1 MLNIDFKNIRIE
13 KNTLRALLIG
23 MAVTLLFSLFSF
35 FGVLRVFEYKTQDFR
50 FFLRGE
56 KDASEKVQII
66 CMGDESVNDKAMGRW
81 PWRRRYHA
89 ILLNLLSKYNP
100 AMVMYDVLF
109 TEKDNYP
116 EDDHVLAGQLNKLK
130 TYLPMF
136 CMIDKGEAEEI
147 QDPFQKLLLKKIAI
161 PGEVDASFYNAIELV
176 LPITR
181 FSGAVAGSG
190 YANAVPDSDG
200 TTRRVAL
207 VVAHNGKIY
216 PHIAFKMA
224 LDYLGVD
231 NADIEIQPGKFIN
244 IKKSKYGAFR
254 IPVDERNQMLLNYPG
269 GIERYHPMSFLEVI
283 DTYRSDP
290 EAQKLKDVAGKALFV
305 GLTATGTVDLRPTP
319 FSTLFPLVGVVAATF
334 ANIVDRSFM
343 RATPPW
349 ADFLMVV
356 FIGMLITAF
365 SPKFSPVQGAVFSAF
380 AMLVWGLISYVL
392 FVRLIVVP
400 MFYPLSAGLF
410 SYLGITIFRFA
421 TEEKEKKFIKSTFQR
436 YVSSQVVDELI
447 KNPEML
453 NMNGKKEW
461 LSVFFSD
468 IRGFTSMSE
477 KMEPE
482 EVVHIL
488 NEYLTEMTEIIFK
501 YQGTLDKFIG
511 DAIMA
516 IWGAPKYFPNHAE
529 LAVRA
534 AVEMQEKV
542 KELCLRWE
550 SEGRKGIGIGMGVN
564 TGFVV
569 VGNMGSASYSD
580 YTVIGDNVNLAA
592 RLEENAPAGKIL
604 ISEATYQEVK
614 DIVEVKLL
622 EPLSVKGKQKAV
634 KVYEVLKIC

>member
-1 MLNIDFKNIRIE
+1 
-13 KNTLRALLIG
+13 
-23 MAVTLLFSLFSF
+23 
-35 FGVLRVFEYKTQDFR
+35 
-50 FFLRGE
+50 
-56 KDASEKVQII
+56 
-66 CMGDESVNDKAMGRW
+66 
-81 PWRRRYHA
+81 
-89 ILLNLLSKYNP
+89 
-100 AMVMYDVLF
+100 
-109 TEKDNYP
+109 
-116 EDDHVLAGQLNKLK
+116 
-130 TYLPMF
+130 
-136 CMIDKGEAEEI
+136 
-147 QDPFQKLLLKKIAI
+147 
-161 PGEVDASFYNAIELV
+161 
-176 LPITR
+176 
-181 FSGAVAGSG
+181 
-190 YANAVPDSDG
+190 
-200 TTRRVAL
+200 
-207 VVAHNGKIY
+207 
-216 PHIAFKMA
+216 
-224 LDYLGVD
+224 
-231 NADIEIQPGKFIN
+231 
-244 IKKSKYGAFR
+244 
-254 IPVDERNQMLLNYPG
+254 
-269 GIERYHPMSFLEVI
+269 
-283 DTYRSDP
+283 
-290 EAQKLKDVAGKALFV
+290 
-305 GLTATGTVDLRPTP
+305 
-319 FSTLFPLVGVVAATF
+319 
-334 ANIVDRSFM
+334 
-343 RATPPW
+343 
-349 ADFLMVV
+349 
-356 FIGMLITAF
+356 
-365 SPKFSPVQGAVFSAF
+365 VQGAVFSAF